1 MKKTRTVKRATA
13 TIGLDLGDRF
23 GHYCVLDGDGE
34 IVCEKRVR
42 MTRQAVTEVFTEY
55 RGARIAIE
63 TGTHALWIS
72 ELLCSLGL
80 EVIVANAREVSAISG
95 SDRKKDRHDAFKLAM
110 YARADVRILRP
121 VKLRASEVQ
130 ADLVLIRARAALVES
145 RTQLVNTARG
155 LVKGFGYRLPDCT
168 TTAFS
173 NKALPQLP
181 AVLQDQLIPL
191 LAVIDTVN
199 LEIQSY
205 DRAIELMARQ
215 RYPETG
221 FLQQVNGVGPLTAL
235 TFVLTVGDPERFASS
250 RDVGCYVGLRPR
262 HSQSGEYDPELGI
275 TKAGDTY
282 LRKLLVQCS
291 HHVLGQ
297 WGQDSAL
304 KRWGLKLV
312 QKGGKNA
319 KKRAV
324 VAVARKLSVLLHKL
338 WSTKAIYQPFFGM
351 SEPVTA

>member
-1 MKKTRTVKRATA
+1 
-13 TIGLDLGDRF
+13 
-23 GHYCVLDGDGE
+23 
-34 IVCEKRVR
+34 
-42 MTRQAVTEVFTEY
+42 
-55 RGARIAIE
+55 
-63 TGTHALWIS
+63 
-72 ELLCSLGL
+72 
-80 EVIVANAREVSAISG
+80 
-95 SDRKKDRHDAFKLAM
+95 
-110 YARADVRILRP
+110 
-121 VKLRASEVQ
+121 
-130 ADLVLIRARAALVES
+130 
-145 RTQLVNTARG
+145 
-155 LVKGFGYRLPDCT
+155 VKGFGYRLPDCT

-215 RYPETG
+215 RYPETA

-235 TFVLTVGDPERFASS
+235 TFVLTVGDPQRFASS

-304 KRWGLKLV
+304 KLWGLKLV

>member
-1 MKKTRTVKRATA
+1 VP
-13 TIGLDLGDRF
+13 G
-23 GHYCVLDGDGE
+23 
-34 IVCEKRVR
+34 
-42 MTRQAVTEVFTEY
+42 
-55 RGARIAIE
+55 
-63 TGTHALWIS
+63 
-72 ELLCSLGL
+72 
-80 EVIVANAREVSAISG
+80 
-95 SDRKKDRHDAFKLAM
+95 
-110 YARADVRILRP
+110 
-121 VKLRASEVQ
+121 
-130 ADLVLIRARAALVES
+130 AALVEA

-168 TTAFS
+168 TAAFS
-173 NKALPQLP
+173 NKALAQLP
-181 AVLQDQLIPL
+181 SMLLDQLIPL
-191 LAVIDTVN
+191 LSVIEGLN
-199 LEIQSY
+199 REIQSY
-205 DRAIELMARQ
+205 DKAVELLARQ
-215 RYPETG
+215 RYPETAY
-221 FLQQVNGVGPLTAL
+221 LQQVNGVGPLTAL
-235 TFVLTVGDPERFASS
+235 TFVLTVGDTDRFAAS

-297 WGQDSAL
+297 WGQDSAI

-338 WSTKAIYQPFFGM
+338 WSTKAVYEPFFGM
-351 SEPVTA
+351 KALASA